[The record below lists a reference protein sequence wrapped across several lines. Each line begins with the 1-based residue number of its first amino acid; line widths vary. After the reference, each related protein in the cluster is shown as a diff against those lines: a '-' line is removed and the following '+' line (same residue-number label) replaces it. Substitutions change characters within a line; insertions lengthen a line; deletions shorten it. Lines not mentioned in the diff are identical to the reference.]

1 VQLIGTASAVDHFD
15 LDAQLSRVDFTHV
28 RLTIGSSLV
37 VEIAQGRKW
46 RVAGTTAK
54 NAELALCEG
63 FKDATGDCG
72 ALAVAAAFVDEA
84 DAVYSVRTSPLRSV
98 PPTV

>member
-1 VQLIGTASAVDHFD
+1 MSSQFDHYRSYHNVVAAENSESEETI
-15 LDAQLSRVDFTHV
+15 LVARQWHYGKLV
-28 RLTIGSSLV
+28 R
-37 VEIAQGRKW
+37 
-46 RVAGTTAK
+46 
-54 NAELALCEG
+54 G
-63 FKDATGDCG
+63 FKDATWDCG